1 MFTDTC
7 RPSPSTLGDGPSSVR
22 RAMYAVK
29 QTLEKNMALLTEGG
43 PLRLW
48 FYKPSPPDGG
58 RTPLRLEVKI
68 VPGLRFAI
76 RSL

>member
-1 MFTDTC
+1 
-7 RPSPSTLGDGPSSVR
+7 
-22 RAMYAVK
+22 MYAVK